1 MSGMKHLTEFTY
13 HTNMSCIAE
22 SMCGRQTNNGE
33 TADQGRSLRPPGA
46 MSPDRLGAAA
56 RGGHE
61 RQHGVCQ
68 GR

>member
-1 MSGMKHLTEFTY
+1 MYPTT
-13 HTNMSCIAE
+13 MSCIAE
-22 SMCGRQTNNGE
+22 SMCGRQINNGE
-33 TADQGRSLRPPGA
+33 TADQSRSLWPPGA
-46 MSPDRLGAAA
+46 MPADRLGAAA